1 MPTTRSQRARGRGRG
16 RGRGGPASSQVE
28 SNPTVPTRDESRA
41 SHESRAGASPSG
53 ILPPPTI
60 IPSFTV
66 DRVRR
71 HESQRGAYLAFQ
83 LSGPVSVRIYSPTEG
98 GQNVE
103 CTCGGSTSRRPHC
116 VHIHW
121 LFNRLK
127 TVLDTLII
135 SMPEMGEVISDEN
148 MVVDEPAIYGLIES
162 QLPSLPTLINA
173 TGTRQA
179 STTEGIGFSA
189 DSNTREEPTLD
200 MLSVFDSTALPEE
213 YGRDFAPVGPFDT
226 PRDIFATR
234 SLAETIYRLA
244 VRDELV
250 FDRLR
255 QVVTPENCA
264 VAQFIKLRNRARATF
279 AALDRYVEDGPSED
293 SQADDTDI
301 PRCAR
306 KLRHCIERLCQAR
319 DSRRSSSPLSAA
331 SVTKV
336 AEILVEILQE
346 VCNRNEDVYLRISW
360 ERDALED
367 EPERNRNLY
376 TYLID
381 DPPPVHASAPNWM
394 KDTFVIDGL
403 RQIPANEWRHLIER
417 LTSVLDQMREFT
429 EDDEGPTLTYIKL
442 ERMIQEYTAEV
453 FEPSSSSAQRMRRP
467 TLDVERESGRSSS
480 VARRP
485 TLRGERERSRR
496 RFE

>member
-1 MPTTRSQRARGRGRG
+1 
-16 RGRGGPASSQVE
+16 
-28 SNPTVPTRDESRA
+28 
-41 SHESRAGASPSG
+41 
-53 ILPPPTI
+53 
-60 IPSFTV
+60 
-66 DRVRR
+66 
-71 HESQRGAYLAFQ
+71 
-83 LSGPVSVRIYSPTEG
+83 
-98 GQNVE
+98 
-103 CTCGGSTSRRPHC
+103 
-116 VHIHW
+116 
-121 LFNRLK
+121 
-127 TVLDTLII
+127 
-135 SMPEMGEVISDEN
+135 MPEMGEVISDEY
-148 MVVDEPAIYGLIES
+148 MIVDEPAIYGLIES

-179 STTEGIGFSA
+179 STAEGIGFSA
-189 DSNTREEPTLD
+189 DSNTREQPTLD

-255 QVVTPENCA
+255 QVITAENCA
-264 VAQFIKLRNRARATF
+264 VAHFIKLRNRARATF
-279 AALDRYVEDGPSED
+279 AALDRYAEDGPSDD

-306 KLRHCIERLCQAR
+306 KVRHCIERLCQAR
-319 DSRRSSSPLSAA
+319 DNRRSSSPLSAA

-360 ERDALED
+360 DRDAPED

-381 DPPPVHASAPNWM
+381 DPPPIHASAPSWI
-394 KDTFVIDGL
+394 KDTFVVDGL
-403 RQIPANEWRHLIER
+403 RQLPTNEWRHLIER

-429 EDDEGPTLTYIKL
+429 EDDEGPTLTYTKL
-442 ERMIQEYTAEV
+442 ERMIQEYTADV

-496 RFE
+496 RFG

>member
-16 RGRGGPASSQVE
+16 RGRGGPAGSQVE

-41 SHESRAGASPSG
+41 SHESRAEASPSA

-60 IPSFTV
+60 IQSFTV

-103 CTCGGSTSRRPHC
+103 CTCGGTTSRRH
-116 VHIHW
+116 H
-121 LFNRLK
+121 F
-127 TVLDTLII
+127 
-135 SMPEMGEVISDEN
+135 SMPEMGEVISDEY
-148 MVVDEPAIYGLIES
+148 VIVDEPAIYGLIES

-179 STTEGIGFSA
+179 STAEGIGFSA
-189 DSNTREEPTLD
+189 DSNTREQPTLD

-255 QVVTPENCA
+255 QVITAENCA
-264 VAQFIKLRNRARATF
+264 VAHFIKLRNRARATF

-346 VCNRNEDVYLRISW
+346 VCNRNEDVYFRISW
-360 ERDALED
+360 ERDIPED

-381 DPPPVHASAPNWM
+381 DPPPIHASAPSWM
-394 KDTFVIDGL
+394 KDTFVVDGL
-403 RQIPANEWRHLIER
+403 RQLPANEWRHLIER

-429 EDDEGPTLTYIKL
+429 EDDEGPTLTYTKL

-496 RFE
+496 RFG